1 MKSGVNN
8 AGVVNYDSISKE
20 IRSLYDN
27 VETFKNWRVS
37 TVESFKS
44 FSASLANIKLNH
56 PFPMMEKE
64 INETIGRWNVSVPL
78 DKLRLQLDG
87 YFSKIAFI
95 DQEIGKIET
104 LQQKLLQY
112 PDRHN
117 RKAVTDKIIV
127 FSQNVN
133 KTSLSQLDK
142 ICNDVI
148 PNVHKMIEAVF
159 LGFSD
164 EDNNVENNKK
174 SARNLKTRI
183 DGYGKYVD
191 RFNLRQICAEASRV
205 ANQILQTPNMANPN
219 SDAIKLKQASQS
231 LDQCIAQFKAEQKK
245 YDDLKQLL
253 SDNLCHFWID
263 DSAPL
268 MKELEDG
275 ACFNETPASQLK
287 AKYDKVV
294 GVKEKEISQAMSGFS
309 AKIRS
314 YFSNDILE
322 LRDSQRDRQNFR
334 NLIARMNRKAEEERK
349 RFIIKVIK
357 YIGIAI
363 AIGILIWVIV
373 AFVIPWVSE
382 NWPWIVLGLVIIGFI
397 VYKIV
402 KDN

>member
-1 MKSGVNN
+1 M
-8 AGVVNYDSISKE
+8 SIK
-20 IRSLYDN
+20 
-27 VETFKNWRVS
+27 
-37 TVESFKS
+37 
-44 FSASLANIKLNH
+44 
-56 PFPMMEKE
+56 
-64 INETIGRWNVSVPL
+64 PL
-78 DKLRLQLDG
+78 C
-87 YFSKIAFI
+87 
-95 DQEIGKIET
+95 
-104 LQQKLLQY
+104 
-112 PDRHN
+112 P
-117 RKAVTDKIIV
+117 
-127 FSQNVN
+127 
-133 KTSLSQLDK
+133 QLDK

-219 SDAIKLKQASQS
+219 SDAIKLKQVSQS
-231 LDQCIAQFKAEQKK
+231 LDQCIAQFKVEQKK

-253 SDNLCHFWID
+253 SDNLCHIWID

>member
-8 AGVVNYDSISKE
+8 ASVVNYEYISNE

-27 VETFKNWRVS
+27 VETFKNKRVS
-37 TVESFKS
+37 TVEGYKS
-44 FSASLANIKLNH
+44 FSASLANLKLNH
-56 PFPMMEKE
+56 PFPVMEKE
-64 INETIGRWNVSVPL
+64 INEIIGRWNVSEPL

-117 RKAVTDKIIV
+117 RKAVTDKINV

-174 SARNLKTRI
+174 SALKLKTRI
-183 DGYGKYVD
+183 DGYVKYVD
-191 RFNLRQICAEASRV
+191 RFNLRQLCAEANRV
-205 ANQILQTPNMANPN
+205 AEQVLQTPNMANPN
-219 SDAIKLKQASQS
+219 SDTIKLKQVSQS
-231 LDQCIAQFKAEQKK
+231 LDQCIAQFNAEQKK

-253 SDNLCHFWID
+253 SDNLCYIWID
-263 DSAPL
+263 DSVQL
-268 MKELEDG
+268 KKELEGG
-275 ACFNETPASQLK
+275 ACFNATPASQLK
-287 AKYDKVV
+287 ALYDKIV

-309 AKIRS
+309 VKIRS
-314 YFSNDILE
+314 YFSNDIRE
-322 LRDSQRDRQNFR
+322 LRESQRDRQNFR

-349 RFIIKVIK
+349 RFIIKAIK